1 MMSYDSQEKLADF
14 ARQHGITFTMLSDV
28 GSATIKRYGILN
40 TVIEEALGPNG
51 DDPAVIADVQEYVTV
66 TSPSERF
73 LGIAYPGTFILDPEG
88 VVTARFFEDFYQER
102 NTAGSILVKL
112 GAGGSSVQGTEIST
126 SHIQIKTYPSDSVI
140 ALGERFSLALEITPQ
155 PNMHVYAPGAERYRV
170 ITLRIEPQP
179 FVRLLPIQHPE
190 SETYYFEPLDERVPV
205 YQKPFT
211 LLQEVVPEV
220 TQEARAAFQ
229 GKDTL
234 TLTGSL
240 EYQACDDK
248 VCYNPVSVPLSWT
261 VGIKPFV
268 SRQARP

>member
-1 MMSYDSQEKLADF
+1 
-14 ARQHGITFTMLSDV
+14 MLSDA

-40 TVIEEALGPNG
+40 TVSEEALGPNG
-51 DDPAVIADVQEYVTV
+51 DDPAVLADFQQYVSV

-73 LGIAYPGTFILDPEG
+73 LGIAYPGTFMLDPDG
-88 VVTARFFEDFYQER
+88 VVTARFFEDFYRER
-102 NTAGSILVKL
+102 STASNILLKL

-126 SHIQIKTYPSDSVI
+126 GHIKIRTYPSDSVI
-140 ALGERFSLALEITPQ
+140 APGEHFSLALEITPQ

-190 SETYYFEPLDERVPV
+190 SQIYYFEPLDERVPV

-211 LLQEVVPEV
+211 LLQEVVPEI

-229 GKDTL
+229 EKDRL

-248 VCYNPVSVPLSWT
+248 LCYNPVSVPLSWT
-261 VGIKPFV
+261 VGIKPLV
-268 SRQARP
+268 PGQARRP

>member
-1 MMSYDSQEKLADF
+1 
-14 ARQHGITFTMLSDV
+14 MLSDV

-126 SHIQIKTYPSDSVI
+126 SHIQI
-140 ALGERFSLALEITPQ
+140 
-155 PNMHVYAPGAERYRV
+155 
-170 ITLRIEPQP
+170 
-179 FVRLLPIQHPE
+179 
-190 SETYYFEPLDERVPV
+190 
-205 YQKPFT
+205 
-211 LLQEVVPEV
+211 
-220 TQEARAAFQ
+220 
-229 GKDTL
+229 
-234 TLTGSL
+234 
-240 EYQACDDK
+240 
-248 VCYNPVSVPLSWT
+248 
-261 VGIKPFV
+261 
-268 SRQARP
+268 

>member
-14 ARQHGITFTMLSDV
+14 ARQHGITFTMLSDA

-102 NTAGSILVKL
+102 NTAGNILVKL

-126 SHIQIKTYPSDSVI
+126 SHIQIKTYPSDPVI
-140 ALGERFSLALEITPQ
+140 ARGERFSLALEITPQ
-155 PNMHVYAPGAERYRV
+155 PNMHVYAPGAEGYRV
-170 ITLRIEPQP
+170 ITLRIEPQR
-179 FVRLLPIQHPE
+179 FVRLLPIQHPA
-190 SETYYFEPLDERVPV
+190 SEIYYFEPLDERVPV

-211 LLQEVVPEV
+211 LLQEVVTE
-220 TQEARAAFQ
+220 TLREDRAAFDEM
-229 GKDTL
+229 GTL
-234 TLTGSL
+234 TFTGSL

-268 SRQARP
+268 SRQRRP